1 MNLRSAVFDP
11 SSRPTLENASL
22 FAGDSYTTEDN
33 DRAGEAARKRVFAEI
48 DRLDLRAAIGELEM
62 QGYTVIPPELAAPPG
77 FAERVREAL
86 LEVAERA
93 SGVVADRELGLS
105 HAHLM
110 SRHGQVQHV
119 EPLIHLHSLFQE
131 ALLNERALAVVTYLL
146 GESCV
151 LFSSTG
157 QIKGPGHQY
166 LPLHADQ
173 ANSGTPA
180 PFPAM
185 AQVCNAVWILT
196 DYSAENG
203 ATCFVPGSHRL
214 CRHPTAKE
222 AVDLS
227 LFEPLAARAGSIV
240 VWHGNTWHGAVP
252 RRSPGL
258 RIGIIQY
265 FGRWFHNPGNQFARL
280 FAEEELGRLPPR
292 FAQLIGARPTPGLDH
307 RYGSR
312 VARFSQFG

>member
-1 MNLRSAVFDP
+1 VKRNSAEHGQGIAP
-11 SSRPTLENASL
+11 LAEGAPL
-22 FAGDSYTTEDN
+22 FAGDSFTTEEN
-33 DRAGEAARKRVFAEI
+33 DRAGDAARQRVFAEI
-48 DRLDLRAAIGELEM
+48 DRLDLRAAIGELESK
-62 QGYTVIPPELAAPPG
+62 GYTVIPPERAAPPG
-77 FAERVREAL
+77 FAARLREAVL
-86 LEVAERA
+86 DVAERA
-93 SGVVADRELGLS
+93 SGIAPDRIGGLT
-105 HAHLM
+105 HAGFM

-119 EPLIHLHSLFQE
+119 EPLIHLHPLFPE

-157 QIKGPGHQY
+157 QIKGPGFQY

-180 PFPAM
+180 PFPAV
-185 AQVCNAVWILT
+185 AQVCNAVWALT
-196 DYSAENG
+196 DYSADDG
-203 ATCFVPGSHRL
+203 ATCFVPGSHKL
-214 CRHPTAKE
+214 CRHPTARE
-222 AVDLS
+222 AVDLE
-227 LFEPLAARAGSIV
+227 LFEPLEARAGSII

-258 RIGIIQY
+258 RVGIIQY

-280 FAEEELGRLPPR
+280 FTAEEIERHPPR

-312 VARFSQFG
+312 VARFSQYG

>member
-1 MNLRSAVFDP
+1 MTARPPARQAAPLP
-11 SSRPTLENASL
+11 SPAL
-22 FAGDSYTTEDN
+22 FAGDSFTTEEN
-33 DRAGEAARKRVFAEI
+33 DRAGEVARDRVFAEL
-48 DRLDLRAAIGELEM
+48 DRLNLHAAIGQLETR
-62 QGYTVIPPELAAPPG
+62 GYTVIPPELAAPPG
-77 FAERVREAL
+77 FAEQLCEAVL
-86 LEVAERA
+86 QAAERV
-93 SGVVADRELGLS
+93 SGVPPDRVTGLTHS
-105 HAHLM
+105 EVM

-119 EPLIHLHSLFQE
+119 EPLIQLNPLFQE

-157 QIKGPGHQY
+157 QIKGPGFQY

-180 PFPAM
+180 PFPAV
-185 AQVCNAVWILT
+185 AQVCNAVWALT
-196 DYSAENG
+196 DYSADNG
-203 ATCFVPGSHRL
+203 ATCFVPGSHKL
-214 CRHPTAKE
+214 CRHPTANE

-227 LFEPLAARAGSIV
+227 LFEPLEAKAGSII

-258 RIGIIQY
+258 RVSIIQY
-265 FGRWFHNPGNQFARL
+265 FGRWFHNPGDQFAKL
-280 FAEEELGRLPPR
+280 FSQEQIDRHPPR

-312 VARFSQFG
+312 VARFSQYG

>member
-1 MNLRSAVFDP
+1 VSQRSPIRDP
-11 SSRPTLENASL
+11 SYPAAPEGAAL
-22 FAGDSYTTEDN
+22 FAGDSYTTDEN
-33 DRAGEAARKRVFAEI
+33 DRAGDAARDRVFAEI
-48 DRLDLRAAIGELEM
+48 DRLDFRASIGQLEAD
-62 QGYTVIPPELAAPPG
+62 GYTVIPPELAAPPG
-77 FAERVREAL
+77 FIERVREAL
-86 LEVAERA
+86 IDVAERA
-93 SGVVADRELGLS
+93 SGVVPDRVGGLT
-105 HAHLM
+105 HARIM

-119 EPLIHLHSLFQE
+119 EPMIHLHPLFQE

-157 QIKGPGHQY
+157 QIKGPGFQY

-185 AQVCNAVWILT
+185 AQVCNAVWVLT

-203 ATCFVPGSHRL
+203 ATCFVRGSHKL

-227 LFEPLAARAGSIV
+227 LFQPLEASAGSII

-280 FAEEELGRLPPR
+280 FTEEQVGRHPPR

-307 RYGSR
+307 RYGPR
-312 VARFSQFG
+312 IARFSRFG

>member
-1 MNLRSAVFDP
+1 MSQ
-11 SSRPTLENASL
+11 SSNRATGPGTLPDGASL
-22 FAGDSYTTEDN
+22 FAGDSFTTEDN
-33 DRAGEAARKRVFAEI
+33 DRAAQAARDRVFGEI
-48 DRLDLRAAIGELEM
+48 DRLEMHAAIGQLDAK
-62 QGYTVIPPELAAPPG
+62 GYTVIAPELAAPPG
-77 FAERVREAL
+77 FADRLRDAVLEA
-86 LEVAERA
+86 AERA
-93 SGVVADRELGLS
+93 SGVRPDRSTGLT
-105 HAHLM
+105 HAEIM
-110 SRHGQVQHV
+110 TRHGQVQHV
-119 EPLIHLHSLFQE
+119 EPLIHLNPLFQE

-157 QIKGPGHQY
+157 QIKGPGFQY

-180 PFPAM
+180 PFPPF
-185 AQVCNAVWILT
+185 AQVCNAVWALT
-196 DYSAENG
+196 DYSADDG
-203 ATCFVPGSHRL
+203 ATCFVAGSHKL

-227 LFEPLAARAGSIV
+227 LFEPLEAKAGSII

-252 RRSPGL
+252 RRNPGL
-258 RIGIIQY
+258 RVGIIQY
-265 FGRWFHNPGNQFARL
+265 FGRWFHNPGSQFARL
-280 FAEEELGRLPPR
+280 FTREEVARYPPR
-292 FAQLIGARPTPGLDH
+292 FAQLIGAQPTPGLDH